1 MEKTLMIV
9 DDSRVV
15 HREMKKILAGTE
27 FKIVAECHTGE
38 DALALYEEC
47 KPDIVTMDIVMPGI
61 DGLQAARTL
70 LERHPDAKVVMLSSL
85 AYDDTID
92 EAVKIGAKTFVFKP
106 VKAEQLLSTLRSVV
120 K

>member
-15 HREMKKILAGTE
+15 HREMQKILADSE
-27 FKIVAECHTGE
+27 FKVVAGCHSGE
-38 DALALYEEC
+38 DALVLYEEC
-47 KPDIVTMDIVMPGI
+47 KPDVVTMDIVMPGI
-61 DGLQAARTL
+61 DGLETARIL
-70 LERHPDAKVVMLSSL
+70 LERHPEACIVMLSSL

-106 VKAEQLLSTLRSVV
+106 IKAESLLSTLRSVV